1 MKKQDQSL
9 AILADGVDRL
19 DDMARGIGDEIKQQD
34 AQNFELDLNNRLLDN
49 LDTDVSDAQNRLNQA
64 RDKMQKL
71 MKTNSRTF

>member
-34 AQNFELDLNNRLLDN
+34 AYFLVRLFH
-49 LDTDVSDAQNRLNQA
+49 R
-64 RDKMQKL
+64 
-71 MKTNSRTF
+71 

>member
-34 AQNFELDLNNRLLDN
+34 AYVEFIHSLFNNSLFDN
-49 LDTDVSDAQNRLNQA
+49 SLID
-64 RDKMQKL
+64 
-71 MKTNSRTF
+71 NSLFNNSLFDNSLIHS

>member
-34 AQNFELDLNNRLLDN
+34 AYLFNYYSYDLAFLI
-49 LDTDVSDAQNRLNQA
+49 A
-64 RDKMQKL
+64 
-71 MKTNSRTF
+71 